1 MMKNE
6 KGIMNYFEDWTTFEL
21 VWLILS
27 SAVMVV
33 LSFIWKDSA
42 IALISGVTGIIGVV
56 LCAKGK
62 ISTYLFA
69 TINVALYAY
78 ISYQNRLFGEVMLN
92 AAYFLPMN
100 AVGFF
105 LWKNKKDDDGDVL
118 TKKLSSKGLGILF
131 TSLIVGI
138 LLYWKVLNMLNGNLQ
153 LIDSITTVS
162 SVIALILQVL
172 RYKEQWLIWIIVNIV
187 SVGMWALL
195 LNTPDGSI
203 TMIVMW
209 AAYLVNS
216 IYGYVNWTKLNKQQK
231 AAA

>member
-100 AVGFF
+100 VVGFF
-105 LWKNKKDDDGDVL
+105 LWRNKKDDDGDVL